1 MPEEFTFAEESTG
14 PEWVTTLMFNTLPF
28 EVNLSAMTGKISEF
42 F

>member
-28 EVNLSAMTGKISEF
+28 EAKLVCHDWENF
-42 F
+42 